1 MSLRSVTIQIPG
13 TCGEWIQTVSRGRE
27 CLVSLPIDEYTEVKV
42 GWASPEVAL
51 RSYLKLMPKS
61 QSALALIGKELAL
74 SPKQLASI
82 TVDISRE
89 LAIGKGMASS
99 TADLAG
105 IIKGVS
111 SLVEVPITPEKILSL
126 CCQIEASDG
135 IMFDRLALIDHL
147 EGTVLESFETFL
159 PVDILMLVPDSQYET
174 SQLREESCYLEKLSQ
189 KTEIPLTLFKKAML
203 EQSLFD
209 LGKASIQ
216 SLLENERILTNHYL
230 KSLIEL
236 SALYDCYGVVGGH
249 SGTISGLLINDK
261 KTDREALLAQIKSM
275 PLGGY
280 YTKHKFVK
288 TVRGGIV
295 CTKMED

>member
-1 MSLRSVTIQIPG
+1 MSLKSVTLQIPG
-13 TCGEWIQTVSRGRE
+13 TCGEWIQTLRQGRE
-27 CLVSLPIDEYTEVKV
+27 CLVSLPIDEYTQVKV
-42 GWASPEVAL
+42 GWASPEAAF
-51 RSYLKLMPKS
+51 RSQLKLMSKS
-61 QSALALIGKELAL
+61 QSALILIGKELEITQ
-74 SPKQLASI
+74 KQLANI
-82 TVDISRE
+82 TIDISRQ

-111 SLVEVPITPEKILSL
+111 SLVDVPITPEQILNL
-126 CCQIEASDG
+126 CCRIEASDG
-135 IMFDRLALIDHL
+135 IMFDRLTLIDHL

-159 PVDILMLVPDSQYET
+159 PVDILMLVPESQYET
-174 SQLREESCYLEKLSQ
+174 SQLREESCYLEKLSH
-189 KTEIPLTLFKKAML
+189 KSEIPLNLFKKAMV
-203 EQSLFD
+203 EQSLID

-216 SLLENERILTNHYL
+216 SLLENEPILKNNCL
-230 KSLIEL
+230 ESLIEL
-236 SALYDCYGVVGGH
+236 SALHACYGVVGGH
-249 SGTISGLLINDK
+249 SGTVSGLLINDK

-295 CTKMED
+295 CTEMEE